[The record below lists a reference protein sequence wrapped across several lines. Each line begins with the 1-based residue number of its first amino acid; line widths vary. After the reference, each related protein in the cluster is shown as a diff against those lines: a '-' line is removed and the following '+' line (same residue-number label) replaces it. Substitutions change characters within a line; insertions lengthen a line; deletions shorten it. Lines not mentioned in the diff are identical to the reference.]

1 MTMLKELGRL
11 GQKRYG
17 GFFYEEFLKDL
28 QGKKGIAVYQEMSEN
43 DDTIGAILF
52 SIEMLIR
59 QAAWDVQPGGTTPA
73 DEEARDFVRSCMD
86 DMSDTWSDTI
96 SEILSFL
103 TYGWSAHEI
112 VYKRRCGKR
121 SDPQLRSK
129 YTDGLIGWQKLPIRS
144 QDTLYEWL
152 YDDNDNIRGIIQ
164 NPPPDFGFIEIPV
177 EKLLLFKTKSRK
189 GNPEGR
195 SILRNAY
202 RDWYFKRR
210 IQEIEGI
217 GIERDLAGFP
227 VLTAPEGLDIWNS
240 EDPEMVAIKTAAEN
254 IVQNIR
260 RDSLEGLVAPNGWE
274 LKLLTSGGQRQ
285 FDTSAVI
292 ERYDSRMAMTCMAD
306 FILLGHQNVGSFA
319 LSSDKTKMFSMAIG
333 SYLDIICEVFNNQAI
348 PALIDINGDYFSGI
362 TDYPT
367 LTHGDV
373 EDANL
378 EKLGDYISK
387 MITCGALI
395 PDESV
400 EDFVREQAGMPE
412 RLEDWD
418 EAEDTSAS
426 DGGTDQNGNQQN
438 AGNPPSANEPPKV
451 NAGTT
456 QVRTGGSDEAE
467 PDGDEGED
475 IEDDEDKD
483 DLDKARAARKRLGR
497 RGG

>member
-1 MTMLKELGRL
+1 MGNSMKELGRL

-28 QGKKGIAVYQEMSEN
+28 QGRKGIAVYQEMSEN
-43 DDTIGAILF
+43 DDIVGAILF

-59 QAAWDVQPGGTTPA
+59 QAVWDVQAGGTTPA
-73 DEEARDFVRSCMD
+73 DEEAKDFILSCLD
-86 DMSDTWSDTI
+86 DMSETWSDTI

-121 SDPQLRSK
+121 ADPRLNSK

-152 YDDNDNIRGIIQ
+152 YDNNDNIIGLVQ
-164 NPPPDFGFIEIPV
+164 NPPPDFGLIEIPA

-227 VLTAPEGLDIWNS
+227 TLTAPEGMNIWDD
-240 EDPEMVAIKTAAEN
+240 EDPEMVAIRVAAEA

-260 RDSLEGLVAPNGWE
+260 RDSLEGIVLPAGWS
-274 LKLLTSGGQRQ
+274 LALLSTGGRRQ
-285 FDTSAVI
+285 FDTSQII
-292 ERYDSRMAMTCMAD
+292 ERYDTRIAMTVLAD
-306 FILLGHQNVGSFA
+306 FILIGHESVGSFA

-333 SYLDIICEVFNNQAI
+333 SYLDIICEVFNNKAI
-348 PALIDINGDYFSGI
+348 PSLIDMNGEHFKGI
-362 TDYPT
+362 TDYPQ
-367 LTHGDV
+367 LIHGDV

-378 EKLGDYISK
+378 EKLGNYISQ
-387 MITCGALI
+387 MVNCGALI

-400 EDFVREQAGMPE
+400 EDFVRDAAGMPE
-412 RLEDWD
+412 RIGEW
-418 EAEDTSAS
+418 EEPEDTSAS
-426 DGGTDQNGNQQN
+426 DGGVDENGDQKGN
-438 AGNPPSANEPPKV
+438 AK
-451 NAGTT
+451 
-456 QVRTGGSDEAE
+456 DEKDATVDPTE
-467 PDGDEGED
+467 DE
-475 IEDDEDKD
+475 KD
-483 DLDKARAARKRLGR
+483 LEKAMKARRRLGR
-497 RGG
+497 SGM

>member
-1 MTMLKELGRL
+1 MGNSLKELGRL

-17 GFFYEEFLKDL
+17 GFFYEEFLREL
-28 QGKKGIAVYQEMSEN
+28 QGKKGMAVYQEMSEN

-59 QAAWDVQPGGTTPA
+59 QASWDVQPGGTTPA
-73 DEEARDFVRSCMD
+73 DEEARDFVLSCMD

-227 VLTAPEGLDIWNS
+227 VLTAPEGLDIWNA
-240 EDPEMVAIKTAAEN
+240 EDHEMVAIKNAAEN

-438 AGNPPSANEPPKV
+438 AGAAPSADEPPKGT
-451 NAGTT
+451 AGTT
-456 QVRTGGSDEAE
+456 RTTGSEDDLD
-467 PDGDEGED
+467 DGDEED
-475 IEDDEDKD
+475 TEDDEKD

>member
-1 MTMLKELGRL
+1 MGNTLKELGRL

-17 GFFYEEFLKDL
+17 GFFYEEFLKEL
-28 QGKKGIAVYQEMSEN
+28 QGKRGIAVYQEMSEN

-59 QAAWDVQPGGTTPA
+59 QVVWDVQPGGATPA
-73 DEEARDFVRSCMD
+73 DEEARDFVLSCMD

-121 SDPQLRSK
+121 SDPRLRSK
-129 YTDGLIGWQKLPIRS
+129 YTDNLIGWQKLPIRS

-152 YDDNDNIRGIIQ
+152 YDDHDNIRGIIQ

-227 VLTAPEGLDIWNS
+227 VLTAPEGLDIWNE
-240 EDPEMVAIKTAAEN
+240 EDPEMVAIKNAAET

-260 RDSLEGLVAPNGWE
+260 RDSLEGLVVPNGWE
-274 LKLLTSGGQRQ
+274 MKLLTTGGQRQ
-285 FDTSAVI
+285 FDTSA
-292 ERYDSRMAMTCMAD
+292 S
-306 FILLGHQNVGSFA
+306 
-319 LSSDKTKMFSMAIG
+319 
-333 SYLDIICEVFNNQAI
+333 LDIICEVFNNQAI

-378 EKLGDYISK
+378 EKLGNYISQ

-400 EDFVREQAGMPE
+400 EVLVREQAGMPE

-418 EAEDTSAS
+418 DAEDTSAS
-426 DGGTDQNGNQQN
+426 DGGTDTNGNQQN
-438 AGNPPSANEPPKV
+438 ATDTAPTDAQPTGT
-451 NAGTT
+451 AGATNRPT
-456 QVRTGGSDEAE
+456 D
-467 PDGDEGED
+467 P
-475 IEDDEDKD
+475 EDDAKNEEDEDEDED
-483 DLDKARAARKRLGR
+483 DLEKARAARKRLGR
-497 RGG
+497 KGG

>member
-1 MTMLKELGRL
+1 MGNSLKELGRL

-17 GFFYEEFLKDL
+17 GFFYEEFLREL
-28 QGKKGIAVYQEMSEN
+28 QGKKGMAVYQEMSEN

-59 QAAWDVQPGGTTPA
+59 QASWDVQPGGTTPA
-73 DEEARDFVRSCMD
+73 DEEARDFVLSCMD

-227 VLTAPEGLDIWNS
+227 VLTAPEGLDIWNA
-240 EDPEMVAIKTAAEN
+240 EDSEMVAIKNAAEN

-438 AGNPPSANEPPKV
+438 AGAAPSADEPPKGT
-451 NAGTT
+451 AGTT
-456 QVRTGGSDEAE
+456 RTTGSEDDLDDE
-467 PDGDEGED
+467 ED
-475 IEDDEDKD
+475 TEDDEKD